1 VINTTQ
7 LVKKINKI
15 IKGSKVEPEYYF
27 NKYCSDASKDKMVR
41 EDFNKLV
48 KHLYEKVSNRELM
61 HIFGHFDLGGKGYI
75 DK

>member
-1 VINTTQ
+1 M
-7 LVKKINKI
+7 
-15 IKGSKVEPEYYF
+15 EPEYYF